1 MLLAGTAKRLRS
13 LALFSCASLVLGAMT
28 FAGSQSASASEP
40 SSGGAQIAAVDP
52 NPRQIN
58 PRTARPALER
68 EAEVAQLLAQLEP
81 QLAKGEG
88 AAAPDVL
95 LVEFASDLPPGAAES
110 VAQEFGLEL
119 VGRMDFPSPDLRLHR
134 YRVSGNAVGD
144 VLSRLR
150 QDPRVRSAQTTVVY
164 RLPEPEKP
172 PIPATPPTTA
182 PAQQQAKAPASLP
195 RPSKRSVAAV
205 KAAPRKSAASDPAP
219 ALAVRPEPPA
229 DLDHPDGIALSDG
242 R

>member
-1 MLLAGTAKRLRS
+1 
-13 LALFSCASLVLGAMT
+13 MT
-28 FAGSQSASASEP
+28 FASSEPAPAGEP
-40 SSGGAQIAAVDP
+40 SSGTQIAAVDP
-52 NPRQIN
+52 NPRQIS
-58 PRTARPALER
+58 PRTARPTLER

-81 QLAKGEG
+81 QPVKREG
-88 AAAPDVL
+88 AAGTDVL
-95 LVEFASDLPPGAAES
+95 LVELASDLPPGAAES

-119 VGRMDFPSPDLRLHR
+119 VGRMDFPSLDLRLHR
-134 YRVSGNAVGD
+134 YRVRDGNAVGD

-172 PIPATPPTTA
+172 PVPATPPTTA
-182 PAQQQAKAPASLP
+182 PAQQQAKAPASLL

-219 ALAVRPEPPA
+219 ALAVRPERPPA
-229 DLDHPDGIALSDG
+229 SVTQTALRFPTADEPFVNRGG

>member
-1 MLLAGTAKRLRS
+1 
-13 LALFSCASLVLGAMT
+13 MT
-28 FAGSQSASASEP
+28 FASSELAPAGEP
-40 SSGGAQIAAVDP
+40 SSGAQIAAVDP

-58 PRTARPALER
+58 QRTARPALER
-68 EAEVAQLLAQLEP
+68 EAKVAQLLAQLESQP
-81 QLAKGEG
+81 AKREG
-88 AAAPDVL
+88 AAAADVL

-110 VAQEFGLEL
+110 LAKEFGLEL
-119 VGRMDFPSPDLRLHR
+119 VGRMDFPSLDLRLHR

-172 PIPATPPTTA
+172 PVPATPPTTA

-205 KAAPRKSAASDPAP
+205 KAAPRKDTTSEASSPAP
-219 ALAVRPEPPA
+219 PLAVRPERPPA
-229 DLDHPDGIALSDG
+229 SVTQTALRFPTADEPFVNRGG